1 MASAQSKIDEQLQ
14 RELEKLFT
22 KSIYAFFD
30 WKELL
35 SHVYDQVNAYTLD
48 ALLSIT
54 KEAEL
59 LVALIICRPLEDD
72 LHQPKVKMRRN
83 SGSKFLAIEYN
94 KEHVKNAEL
103 EARRIAS

>member
-1 MASAQSKIDEQLQ
+1 MDVPDFHGRLHPEDFLGWLSSA
-14 RELEKLFT
+14 EK
-22 KSIYAFFD
+22 FFD

-83 SGSKFLAIEYN
+83 SLAICFQHRLAKCN
-94 KEHVKNAEL
+94 QKLV
-103 EARRIAS
+103 